1 MSRKNP
7 TLENL
12 QQRFE
17 TLTPAPKI
25 SSSLKELVAEGNIN
39 PDEIISL
46 IRLEPLLATRI
57 MREANQMVDARNTG
71 YSSIEEAAT
80 AVGFKRMYDLL
91 GIYAYQYC
99 DSNDTQASYSTDHW
113 KRAITCAVCM
123 ESLAAKHRLD
133 PQMAYSIGLVH
144 SLSTAIEESSLTSLE
159 DQLVNE
165 NPYSELNTRLKSFG
179 SVGLSYT
186 LFRDWNFPDRFTD
199 PIRFQYSPLDCKT
212 TGKVACLLNL
222 SKWITGVIR
231 ESEEL
236 PDQDYGPD
244 VLVLNLL
251 GEGEQTLWNLV
262 SDVSESLMKADE
274 VLQGNYTYQV

>member
-7 TLENL
+7 TIENL

-25 SSSLKELVAEGNIN
+25 SNSLKELVSEGNIN

-46 IRLEPLLATRI
+46 IRLEPLLATRL
-57 MREANQMVDARNTG
+57 MREANQLPGARNAG
-71 YSSIEEAAT
+71 YCSIEEAAT

-99 DSNDTQASYSTDHW
+99 DRNDTKESYSTEHW
-113 KRAITCAVCM
+113 KRAVTCAVCM
-123 ESLAAKHRLD
+123 ESLAAKHKLD
-133 PQMAYSIGLVH
+133 PQQAYSIGLVH
-144 SLSTAIEESSLTSLE
+144 SIASAIEEAEAPDCNPTI
-159 DQLVNE
+159 VP
-165 NPYSELNTRLKSFG
+165 NPYSDLNTRLKSFG

-186 LFRDWNFPDRFTD
+186 LFREWDFPDRFTD

-212 TGKVACLLNL
+212 TGKIACLLNL

-231 ESEEL
+231 ETEEL
-236 PDQDYGPD
+236 PDQDQGPD
-244 VLVLNLL
+244 ILVLNLL

-262 SDVSESLMKADE
+262 SDASESLIKADAI
-274 VLQGNYTYQV
+274 LRGNYSSHA

>member
-1 MSRKNP
+1 MSRTNP
-7 TLENL
+7 TIENL

-25 SSSLKELVAEGNIN
+25 SNSLKELVAEGNIN

-57 MREANQMVDARNTG
+57 MREANQSVDARHQG

-99 DSNDTQASYSTDHW
+99 DTSDSKESYSTEHW
-113 KRAITCAVCM
+113 KRAVTCAVCM

-144 SLSTAIEESSLTSLE
+144 SLATAIDEASASNPANTGDPSNPFN
-159 DQLVNE
+159 QLN
-165 NPYSELNTRLKSFG
+165 NRLKSFG
-179 SVGLSYT
+179 TVGQSYT
-186 LFRDWNFPDRFTD
+186 LFKEWNFPDRFTD

-212 TGKVACLLNL
+212 TGKIACLLNL

-231 ESEEL
+231 ETNEL
-236 PDQDYGPD
+236 PDQDFGPD

-262 SDVSESLMKADE
+262 SDASDSLLKADE
-274 VLQGNYTYQV
+274 ILQGNYSHH